1 MVYLENHG
9 PLYRDRHDAGRMLA
23 PRLAAYAE
31 RDDAIVLGL
40 PRGGVIVAYEVA
52 NALDLPFD
60 VLVVRKLGAPQ
71 NEEFAIGAMAS
82 GGVAILD
89 RDLIHGLRITSA
101 ELDRLVTRERQ
112 ELERRERLY
121 REGRPFPDLRNR
133 VVLIVDD
140 GLATGST
147 MRAAVDALRE
157 YAPARIVVAAPV
169 GSREACEMLAQ
180 VADECVCGATPE
192 PFQGVGLWYQDFAQ
206 TGDAEVLALLERAR
220 KREFDAARATH
231 GESRSAT

>member
-1 MVYLENHG
+1 MVYLDRNG
-9 PLYRDRHDAGRMLA
+9 PLYHDRRDAGRMLA
-23 PRLAAYAE
+23 PRLAAYAQ

-40 PRGGVIVAYEVA
+40 PRGGVIVAFEVA
-52 NALDLPFD
+52 HALDLPFD

-89 RDLIHGLRITSA
+89 REVIDALRITSVD
-101 ELDRLVTRERQ
+101 LDRLVRRERH

-133 VVLIVDD
+133 VAILVDD

-157 YAPARIVVAAPV
+157 HGPARIVVAAPV
-169 GSREACEMLAQ
+169 ASREACEMLSR
-180 VADECVCGATPE
+180 VADECVCAATPE
-192 PFQGVGLWYQDFAQ
+192 PFQGVGLWYEDFAQ
-206 TGDAEVLALLERAR
+206 TSDAEVLALLERAR
-220 KREFDAARATH
+220 EQGFTASAVP
-231 GESRSAT
+231 GEPHSPR